1 MKKISIKRKA
11 LTCLS
16 TAALLAAM
24 APGVALAAD
33 RPFTSSVTLNGL
45 QPGDTVDAYE
55 IVDSHVDATT
65 NNLTRDYKLT
75 GYNTNMDERA
85 LRDFVNSVSLEA
97 IKSAHCQTSQQTA
110 VDDGTATFNN
120 LDDGSWLSI
129 VTNADGHHRVYQNTV
144 VNTEAKVDN
153 GVYVAAD
160 AQTVPVKF
168 TESPNPSKTI
178 YLDGKQVESG
188 SVQKGQTYDFQ
199 VTFSVPTYPTSAVNR
214 QLVVTDKPQGF
225 KGDIRSIAVKKGEDT
240 VDPKNINVTSNGD
253 NGFTVSFTDDFI
265 QKTPMSI

>member
-55 IVDSHVDATT
+55 IVDSHVDDTT
-65 NNLTRDYKLT
+65 NDFTRDSKLK
-75 GYNTNMDERA
+75 GYSVTMSDDE
-85 LRDFVNSVSLEA
+85 LRTLV
-97 IKSAHCQTSQQTA
+97 KSANLKEVSDAAYKTA
-110 VDDGTATFNN
+110 NAVADDKGTATFNN
-120 LDDGSWLSI
+120 LDDGSWPSI

-199 VTFSVPTYPTSAVNR
+199 VTFGVPT
-214 QLVVTDKPQGF
+214 
-225 KGDIRSIAVKKGEDT
+225 
-240 VDPKNINVTSNGD
+240 
-253 NGFTVSFTDDFI
+253 
-265 QKTPMSI
+265 

>member
-24 APGVALAAD
+24 APGVALAKD
-33 RPFTSSVTLNGL
+33 VSFTSSVTLTGL
-45 QPGDTVDAYE
+45 HEGDTVAAYE
-55 IVDSHVDATT
+55 IVDSRVDDTT

-120 LDDGSWLSI
+120 LDDGSWPSI

-199 VTFSVPTYPTSAVNR
+199 VTFGVPT
-214 QLVVTDKPQGF
+214 
-225 KGDIRSIAVKKGEDT
+225 
-240 VDPKNINVTSNGD
+240 
-253 NGFTVSFTDDFI
+253 
-265 QKTPMSI
+265 